1 MKPVTIKNALIVTPD
16 EVKKQ
21 DLLIKNGKIADIGSF
36 DGGDVIDGE
45 GMYLMAGFIDT
56 HVHGVY
62 GVAFDDPAAEFD
74 DALNYEAS
82 HGVTTLAATTGT
94 QEGYNLCAA
103 FEHIASEAKRRTRG
117 TKIAGIHAEGPC
129 VSPARKG
136 AMNEKCMIK
145 PSAEVIRK
153 FCSHADGMMKI
164 ITIAPEL
171 EGALEAAEEA
181 VRLGVKPSM
190 GHTDATAPEALT
202 AIEHGFSRVTHTC
215 NGMRPF
221 RHRDPGVLGVALT
234 DDRLMCEMICDF
246 VHLDPITVRLI
257 FRAKGAD
264 RICLVSDTG
273 MVSGLPDDDYRV
285 YGKTRRSHCGA
296 IYLED
301 GTLAGSWHTVLKG
314 VQNLYSLGIPLTD
327 ITRMASVNPA
337 KALGIENET
346 GAVRKGLAADL
357 VLLDSALNPVKVFI
371 DGILQ

>member
-1 MKPVTIKNALIVTPD
+1 MKTVTIKNALIVTPD

-21 DLLIKNGKIADIGSF
+21 DLLINDGKIADLGSF
-36 DGGDVIDGE
+36 DCGDIINGE

-62 GVAFDDPAAEFD
+62 GVSFDDTAAAFD
-74 DALNYEAS
+74 DALNYEAE
-82 HGVTTLAATTGT
+82 HGVTTIAATTGT
-94 QEGYNLCAA
+94 QEGYNLCGA

-136 AMNEKCMIK
+136 AMNAACMIK
-145 PSAEVIRK
+145 PSAEVIRE
-153 FCSHADGMMKI
+153 FCAHADGMMKI

-171 EGALEAAEEA
+171 DGAAEAAEEA
-181 VRLGVKPSM
+181 VRLGAKPSM
-190 GHTDATAPEALT
+190 GHTDATAPEALA

-221 RHRDPGVLGVALT
+221 KHRDPGILGVALT

-246 VHLDPITVRLI
+246 VHLDPITVKLI
-257 FRAKGAD
+257 YRAKGAD

-273 MVSGLPDDDYRV
+273 KISGLPDDDYRI
-285 YGKTRRSHCGA
+285 YGKTRHNHCGA
-296 IYLED
+296 IYLDD

-314 VQNLYSLGIPLTD
+314 VQNLHSIGVPLTD
-327 ITRMASVNPA
+327 ITRMASANPA
-337 KALGIENET
+337 KALDIDNKT
-346 GAVRKGLAADL
+346 GAIRKGLAADL
-357 VLLDSALNPVKVFI
+357 VLLDSELNPVKVFI

>member
-1 MKPVTIKNALIVTPD
+1 
-16 EVKKQ
+16 
-21 DLLIKNGKIADIGSF
+21 
-36 DGGDVIDGE
+36 
-45 GMYLMAGFIDT
+45 
-56 HVHGVY
+56 
-62 GVAFDDPAAEFD
+62 
-74 DALNYEAS
+74 
-82 HGVTTLAATTGT
+82 
-94 QEGYNLCAA
+94 
-103 FEHIASEAKRRTRG
+103 
-117 TKIAGIHAEGPC
+117 
-129 VSPARKG
+129 
-136 AMNEKCMIK
+136 
-145 PSAEVIRK
+145 
-153 FCSHADGMMKI
+153 
-164 ITIAPEL
+164 
-171 EGALEAAEEA
+171 
-181 VRLGVKPSM
+181 M

-346 GAVRKGLAADL
+346 GAIRKGLAADL